1 MLCFFFFLI
10 LTYAPLQL
18 TCTSIA
24 NRRILHQPFLPLNS
38 LPPSQPPSLPPP
50 SPPRSPSPPTNP
62 KFPFSSSSSSGST
75 PNQSPFFPSYPV
87 SPPPPGPATFASF
100 PANISSLIL
109 PHSTN
114 KPKPNS
120 QKLLILAL
128 ASVLSAVAVA
138 AILVFLY
145 CRKRRRKS
153 FIDQKD
159 NFYSQN
165 GETTTRSSSNNN
177 ISATTSQKLRATRT
191 SSSSEFL
198 YLGTIVNSRSGAIG
212 DDGSGGDAAVI
223 ANSNS
228 HAHCESPELRPLP
241 PLLLTQQASFKE
253 NPGNAA
259 MAVSSAVAGE
269 EEEEEDEEFYSPR
282 VSLGSGSRREF
293 ATTTVASAVSEEN
306 DVEGGGGERR
316 NSVSSGCSCSSTS
329 SRSLSASI
337 SPPASPSPIR
347 SDLKSSD
354 TAPAQHLP
362 QSVFAMLSP
371 LPSSP
376 DHHRNIRSPSLSIA
390 STSPDITLSPR
401 TYNVFNRNVLSS
413 STTASTTPDREYMT
427 TQNINLEKK
436 NPDVSSKMSSNASLS
451 SSASTSPDRK
461 LEMLEKNPDDEVSKR
476 LNILD
481 TNAVGSPVSVSVSAS
496 SSPEKK
502 KKSPDML
509 SRSLLSSASTSP
521 ERDSKRSQNASP
533 RISNVSNQSRQ
544 QSSLSSSPVRSSDAS
559 PRISITSP
567 VRLNDALEQPISAL
581 APPPP
586 PPPPPPALPRPTRRQ
601 WEIPVVTTTI
611 GLPISQPPPLIPP
624 SKPFVIQNPTKVSP
638 IELTSSSNTL
648 ESVEEEA
655 SKPKLKPLHWDKVRA
670 SSDREMVWDHLRS
683 SSFKLNEEMIETL
696 FVVNTPN
703 TKPNQATPR
712 PVLPS
717 PNQDN
722 RVLDPKKAQNI
733 AILLRAL
740 HVTIEEVCEALL
752 EGNADTLGTELLE
765 SLLKMAPTKE
775 EERKLKDYRDDSP
788 VKLCSA
794 EKFLKAVLDVPFAFK
809 RVDAML
815 YMTNFESEVEYLKK
829 SFETLEAACEELR
842 NSRMFLKLL
851 EAVLKTGN
859 RMNVGTN
866 RGDAHAFKLDTL
878 LKLVDVKGADG
889 KTTLLHFV
897 VQEMIR
903 TEGARLSNQNP
914 NSSSTDDAKC
924 RKLGLQVVS
933 GLSSELTNV
942 KKAAAMDSDVL
953 SSDVSKLSKGLGNI
967 SEVVRLNETLGLDD
981 STKKFSESMNRF
993 MRMAEEDMIRIQ
1005 ALESVALSL
1014 VKEITEYFHGNSA
1027 KEEAH
1032 PFRIFLVVRDF
1043 VTTLDRVCKEVGMIN
1058 ERTIISSAHKF
1069 PVPVNPM
1076 LQAAFTGSQERRQ
1089 YSSSDDESASH

>member
-1 MLCFFFFLI
+1 MLCFFFFLV
-10 LTYAPLQL
+10 LTYSPLQL

-24 NRRILHQPFLPLNS
+24 NRRILHQPFFPLNS

-50 SPPRSPSPPTNP
+50 SPPPSPSPPANP
-62 KFPFSSSSSSGST
+62 KFPFSSSSSNSGST

-138 AILVFLY
+138 GILVFLY

-159 NFYSQN
+159 TFYSQN
-165 GETTTRSSSNNN
+165 GETTTTRSSSNNN

-198 YLGTIVNSRSGAIG
+198 YLGTLVNSRSGAIG
-212 DDGSGGDAAVI
+212 DDGCGGDATVI
-223 ANSNS
+223 ASSNS

-241 PLLLTQQASFKE
+241 PLLLTQQASFNE

-259 MAVSSAVAGE
+259 TAVSSAAAG

-293 ATTTVASAVSEEN
+293 ATTTVASVASLEN
-306 DVEGGGGERR
+306 DVDGGGRR
-316 NSVSSGCSCSSTS
+316 NSVSSCCSCSSTS

-337 SPPASPSPIR
+337 SPPASPSRIR
-347 SDLKSSD
+347 SDPKYSD
-354 TAPAQHLP
+354 TAPPQHPP
-362 QSVFAMLSP
+362 QSVFALLSP
-371 LPSSP
+371 LQSSP

-436 NPDVSSKMSSNASLS
+436 NPDVSSKMSSIS
-451 SSASTSPDRK
+451 SSASTSPDRE
-461 LEMLEKNPDDEVSKR
+461 LEMLEKNPDDEVSKS
-476 LNILD
+476 LNLLD
-481 TNAVGSPVSVSVSAS
+481 ANAVGSAVSVSVPVSAS

-502 KKSPDML
+502 KSPDV
-509 SRSLLSSASTSP
+509 SPRSSLSSASTSP

-586 PPPPPPALPRPTRRQ
+586 PPPPPPARSRPTRRQ
-601 WEIPVVTTTI
+601 WEIPVVTTPI
-611 GLPISQPPPLIPP
+611 GQPISQPPPLIPP

-775 EERKLKDYRDDSP
+775 EERKLKDYKDDSP

-815 YMTNFESEVEYLKK
+815 YITNFESEVEYLKR

-914 NSSSTDDAKC
+914 NSSATEDAKC

-953 SSDVSKLSKGLGNI
+953 SSDVAKLSKGLGNI

-1089 YSSSDDESASH
+1089 YSSSDDESAPH